1 MAEIRNYGVEIK
13 KLKFKVE
20 DEDEFESLV
29 KAIKNLKKEVKILE
43 TDENEEENTF
53 IIYRKNIKNSQPK
66 STKLM

>member
-29 KAIKNLKKEVKILE
+29 KAIKNLKGGLIW
-43 TDENEEENTF
+43 
-53 IIYRKNIKNSQPK
+53 
-66 STKLM
+66 